1 MRPLVT
7 ANKIMAEYTPFQ
19 ENIAQRLDYELR
31 FKKLA
36 NEIHAATSPNE
47 IMVGLRG
54 QILEVCNVEMAT
66 IFLIDTARMELVSW
80 VMLPGNFLRK
90 IRLPVDKTSI
100 AGYAAATRH
109 VVLVS
114 DAYDRESLRQ
124 IDPDLRFDSSW
135 DRKTGSRTRQVLAAP
150 IIFKRS
156 LQGVIQLMNRRD
168 GDFSEE
174 DKQYICDLAE
184 TLGIAFRNLQQLSQ
198 KVPTK
203 YDLLIKND
211 LISDKELDRAFAI
224 ANQRDTEVEDILILN
239 FRIPKDD
246 LGNALAAFYNT
257 RYVDLA
263 TAKINV
269 DELLEGINVDYL
281 RKIHLIPLSFEDGR
295 LVLAAQDPHDH
306 SNLLEMQQV
315 FRAENVEIQLAL
327 RSDID
332 EFLNRLKPSA
342 PQQDSGG
349 PEHTFAEL
357 IEEIEID
364 EQQPK
369 QQKINRKDIDQRP
382 VVRLVSKI
390 IEDAYRLNASD
401 IHVEPY
407 GTVRD
412 AEVRFRVDGQCLNV
426 LTVPKKNIRSVIAR
440 FKILADLDIAE
451 RRRPQDGKIKYRTST
466 GKNIELR
473 IATIPTADG
482 NEDVVLRVLA
492 DSKPLPLK
500 DIMPARM
507 VEKFETIIRKPYG
520 IILVVG
526 PTGSGKTTTLHSAL
540 NFINTPEKK
549 IWTAEDPVEITQY
562 RLRQVQIRSKIG
574 LTFAAAMRAFLR
586 ADPDVIMVGEMRD
599 QETAKMGIEASLT
612 GHLVFSTLHTNSASE
627 TITRLIDMGMD
638 PFNFADALLGIL
650 AQRLVRT
657 LCPQCRQ
664 EYHPDRNEYD
674 HLKQLYGPQFD
685 QHINIPFSSR
695 ISLYRAGGC
704 DNCNNTGY
712 KGRAGLYE
720 LLIKDETL
728 NKLIIE
734 RASVDKIRQA
744 AMEAGMTTL
753 MQEGIQFVFAGRTDF
768 NQVVRVC
775 SL

>member
-1 MRPLVT
+1 
-7 ANKIMAEYTPFQ
+7 
-19 ENIAQRLDYELR
+19 
-31 FKKLA
+31 
-36 NEIHAATSPNE
+36 
-47 IMVGLRG
+47 
-54 QILEVCNVEMAT
+54 
-66 IFLIDTARMELVSW
+66 
-80 VMLPGNFLRK
+80 
-90 IRLPVDKTSI
+90 
-100 AGYAAATRH
+100 
-109 VVLVS
+109 
-114 DAYDRESLRQ
+114 
-124 IDPDLRFDSSW
+124 
-135 DRKTGSRTRQVLAAP
+135 
-150 IIFKRS
+150 
-156 LQGVIQLMNRRD
+156 
-168 GDFSEE
+168 
-174 DKQYICDLAE
+174 
-184 TLGIAFRNLQQLSQ
+184 
-198 KVPTK
+198 
-203 YDLLIKND
+203 
-211 LISDKELDRAFAI
+211 
-224 ANQRDTEVEDILILN
+224 
-239 FRIPKDD
+239 
-246 LGNALAAFYNT
+246 
-257 RYVDLA
+257 
-263 TAKINV
+263 
-269 DELLEGINVDYL
+269 
-281 RKIHLIPLSFEDGR
+281 
-295 LVLAAQDPHDH
+295 
-306 SNLLEMQQV
+306 
-315 FRAENVEIQLAL
+315 
-327 RSDID
+327 
-332 EFLNRLKPSA
+332 
-342 PQQDSGG
+342 
-349 PEHTFAEL
+349 
-357 IEEIEID
+357 
-364 EQQPK
+364 
-369 QQKINRKDIDQRP
+369 
-382 VVRLVSKI
+382 
-390 IEDAYRLNASD
+390 
-401 IHVEPY
+401 
-407 GTVRD
+407 
-412 AEVRFRVDGQCLNV
+412 